1 MTHEVQVPHGEE
13 KITIELT
20 VKEAIALTGIK
31 FNQQPELLPSARKKL
46 KETVESKVLKH

>member
-1 MTHEVQVPHGEE
+1 MSQEVQVPHGEE

-31 FNQQPELLPSARKKL
+31 FNQQPDLLPSARKKL
-46 KETVESKVLKH
+46 KASLEGKVLHH